1 MSRKPEIEL
10 PKPDLRSWCLPL
22 PPTWGEAMQLQRLAG
37 VVYKPDRKVDA
48 RAKLIQ
54 SVRDGSI
61 VEVWDCF
68 LLASATGR
76 SDVRYRDLVAVMD
89 EIEERG
95 GVIRELSTG
104 DETPKR
110 RRRMRERARRMIT
123 DHARGRRSA
132 ENGKMSTGAPQ
143 RWPRSG
149 PEYEVM
155 KAVFHSRKNR
165 NDNERRVAIKH
176 KLGYCPSRVWLRQQ
190 FGKTT

>member
-1 MSRKPEIEL
+1 
-10 PKPDLRSWCLPL
+10 
-22 PPTWGEAMQLQRLAG
+22 MQLQRLAG

-95 GVIRELSTG
+95 GIIRELSTG

-110 RRRMRERARRMIT
+110 RRRMRERAHRMIT

-149 PEYEVM
+149 PEYEIM
-155 KAVFHSRKNR
+155 AAQFHSRKNR

-176 KLGYCPSRVWLRQQ
+176 KLGYSPSRVWLRQQ